1 MKRTAWGRLAA
12 AAALTLGVS
21 ANANAAVINVDNTS
35 PVDIPGLTGFSTTG
49 AMMAGMSVTAYFEG
63 GFTQTLAWGTT
74 GAASGGVTGTQ
85 WSLSQTGDTFGGDWT
100 FANSGAGLLTRLV
113 LNGATGLTVFDKASP
128 SAGTNG
134 SASGLDWASSL
145 GGDGAIQVT
154 YRNPVGVNGNPP
166 VGDLFHIVDINFSLM
181 ANGGTRESFTFDQD
195 TDNDS
200 RFTSPEPSMLAL
212 FGLGLL
218 GAARAR
224 RRKP

>member
-100 FANSGAGLLTRLV
+100 FAMRRG
-113 LNGATGLTVFDKASP
+113 
-128 SAGTNG
+128 
-134 SASGLDWASSL
+134 
-145 GGDGAIQVT
+145 
-154 YRNPVGVNGNPP
+154 PP
-166 VGDLFHIVDINFSLM
+166 Q
-181 ANGGTRESFTFDQD
+181 R
-195 TDNDS
+195 
-200 RFTSPEPSMLAL
+200 
-212 FGLGLL
+212 
-218 GAARAR
+218 
-224 RRKP
+224 